1 MSLRVVKYSEMVTRH
16 TLVVTVPWTRRVSFV
31 CPASKTRRTKTTGL
45 SRLHQISMAAKFIF
59 VRYKITSS
67 SGGGCC
73 DCGDVE
79 AWKSDPWCSDHKGGC
94 ENEEALAQASEQAC
108 IATHPENKFF

>member
-1 MSLRVVKYSEMVTRH
+1 V
-16 TLVVTVPWTRRVSFV
+16 FFA
-31 CPASKTRRTKTTGL
+31 CPASKTHHTKTTGL
-45 SRLHQISMAAKFIF
+45 LLLFTKIKMMNLNNT
-59 VRYKITSS
+59 RYKITSS

-94 ENEEALAQASEQAC
+94 ENEEALAQASEQVQR
-108 IATHPENKFF
+108 IYDPTV